1 MMILYFIAYLIL
13 LKYLSIKMHI
23 FMCLMKRGSVIMN
36 KNEGSTHVIS
46 RVAKDSQGEITAYEL
61 ENGEIVSKEQAVL
74 LAKQGNISGVSVST
88 SKKGEEFLRSLPDQN
103 KSNNLDSLPVIDD
116 NDIY

>member
-1 MMILYFIAYLIL
+1 M
-13 LKYLSIKMHI
+13 S
-23 FMCLMKRGSVIMN
+23 
-36 KNEGSTHVIS
+36 KNEGFTHAIS

-88 SKKGEEFLRSLPDQN
+88 SQKGEEFLRSLPDQN
-103 KSNNLDSLPVIDD
+103 KGNNLDSLPVIDD